1 MAAIQ
6 NFKNFLRHGKQA
18 AEPTTNVSNV
28 HGHAH
33 AQQNRHHPDHQ
44 YAHSDPNVLDPK
56 PLQANAGG
64 HGDYSAAVI
73 DNRHIAAQAGNV
85 AARDAADRHKKH
97 AHDAAGTTDRKGK
110 EVDPTVLERIVA
122 EEREAK
128 GKLPNYPG
136 LERWTLLE
144 KMGDGAFSNVYRA
157 KDNTGQY
164 GEAAIKVVRK
174 FEMNSSQVSIPP
186 KRIALFSP
194 FHYVSLTPLSQLAA
208 SHPLVFCA
216 VANTSPDVGRSSY
229 ASGFQKGPK
238 NSRCAITPQCGCST
252 PRVFAYHSTSSDL
265 PDGY

>member
-1 MAAIQ
+1 MATIQ

-18 AEPTTNVSNV
+18 RNAPHAEPTTNVSNV
-28 HGHAH
+28 HGHA
-33 AQQNRHHPDHQ
+33 QNRHHPDHQ

-56 PLQANAGG
+56 PLQGNAGG
-64 HGDYSAAVI
+64 HGDYSAAAI

-85 AARDAADRHKKH
+85 AARDAADKHKKQ

-157 KDNTGQY
+157 RDNTGQY

-174 FEMNSSQVSIPP
+174 FEMNSSQVSIAPESSPLQPP
-186 KRIALFSP
+186 SIT
-194 FHYVSLTPLSQLAA
+194 FHPLSPSLPTTRRVA
-208 SHPLVFCA
+208 LVGF
-216 VANTSPDVGRSSY
+216 VQSPTRRLV
-229 ASGFQKGPK
+229 
-238 NSRCAITPQCGCST
+238 
-252 PRVFAYHSTSSDL
+252 
-265 PDGY
+265 